1 MVGQLASCNALEPLI
16 EAGDQTIRP
25 RAELIQESVT
35 LRTGADLAP
44 QETMSESP
52 AIQVT

>member
-16 EAGDQTIRP
+16 EAGDNIIRP
-25 RAELIQESVT
+25 SELMQESVT
-35 LRTGADLAP
+35 LDTGADLTP

-52 AIQVT
+52 AVVVT

>member
-16 EAGDQTIRP
+16 EAGDNVIRP
-25 RAELIQESVT
+25 RAQLMQESV
-35 LRTGADLAP
+35 DLDIGSDLTP

-52 AIQVT
+52 AVVVT